1 MRRRDFIQKTGAM
14 TIGGIVIPSIVPA
27 SVMGKNA
34 PSNRINIGMIGTGR
48 QAINVN
54 LKDGFLKLDNCRV
67 IAVNDVDS
75 WRMNCA
81 KDLVNESYSAKK
93 GGKYNGVKSYDD
105 YRDLLDNKD
114 IDAVM
119 ISTTDH
125 WHAPIGIAAAK
136 AKKHISI
143 EKALSVCYSH
153 SKALS
158 EAVKVNNV
166 SNRLDSE
173 FRSNEYFRKA
183 VEIVRN
189 NQIGTVKNVIVGV
202 PAPLNGSAIGPQ
214 PVMKIPQELNYD
226 MWLGPAFEAP
236 YTVKRV
242 HDPKEINTRPGWMR
256 IEDYCNGMIT
266 NWGAHLWDIALWG
279 INKEYELPV
288 SVNGDGTFSSGLWN
302 TINSFDIE
310 YKYAD
315 GLMINFI
322 IDKPYVK
329 FIGENGWVK
338 ISYPNKLEASNEEIV
353 NYKLGEGDIS
363 FSDTLSDKEDFLKAI
378 ETNSQSLEPIE
389 VGHNVFAT
397 TSFGLISVKLQRE
410 IHWDNSTEKFI
421 DDTAANAMLN
431 CPFRGKWIDKDVIDW
446 MNKYQKVDL

>member
-1 MRRRDFIQKTGAM
+1 MIRREFIQKAGAM
-14 TIGGIVIPSIVPA
+14 AIGGMVIPTIIPS

-34 PSNRINIGMIGTGR
+34 PGNRINIGMIGTGR
-48 QAINVN
+48 QAISAN
-54 LKDGFLKLDNCRV
+54 LKGGFLKLDNCQV

-75 WRMNCA
+75 WRMNYA
-81 KDLVNESYSAKK
+81 KNLINDSYSSAK
-93 GGKYNGVKSYDD
+93 GLKYKGVKSYND
-105 YRDLLDNKD
+105 YRYLLDNKD

-125 WHAPIGIAAAK
+125 WHAPIGIAAAQ
-136 AKKHISI
+136 AKKHVSI

-173 FRSNEYFRKA
+173 FRSNKYFQKA

-189 NQIGTVKNVIVGV
+189 NQIGTIKNVVVGV
-202 PAPLNGSAIGPQ
+202 PAPLNGIAIGAQ
-214 PVMKIPQELNYD
+214 PIMKVPKELNYD

-236 YTVKRV
+236 YTIKRV
-242 HDPKEINTRPGWMR
+242 HDPKNVETRPGWMR
-256 IEDYCNGMIT
+256 IDDYCNGMIT

-279 INKEYELPV
+279 VNKEYELPV

-315 GLMINFI
+315 GLKINFI

-329 FIGENGWVK
+329 FIGEDGWIK
-338 ISYPNKLEASNEEIV
+338 ITYPKNLEASNPEIL
-353 NYKLGEGDIS
+353 NYKTGADDVS
-363 FSDTLSDKEDFLKAI
+363 FKGTLTDKADFLKAI
-378 ETNSQSLEPIE
+378 ETNSKALEPIE

-397 TSFGLISVKLQRE
+397 TSLGLISVKLKRE
-410 IHWDNSTEKFI
+410 LHWDNSSDKFI

-431 CPFRGKWIDKDVIDW
+431 CPLRGKWLDKDVIDW